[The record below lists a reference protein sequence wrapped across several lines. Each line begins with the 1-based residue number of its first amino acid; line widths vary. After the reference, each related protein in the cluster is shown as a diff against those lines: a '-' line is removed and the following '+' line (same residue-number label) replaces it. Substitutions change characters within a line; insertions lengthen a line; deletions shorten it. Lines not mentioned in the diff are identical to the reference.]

1 MPTIYSLIIYFCFT
15 YLVDE
20 KFLKLSWV
28 KKNILTALM
37 NDSQKAGLQ
46 SFFHEWNQ
54 WKNAQTNLSRQIF
67 YLFICNEIIFF
78 LECSKW
84 AKARHLAQVF
94 SHRVEK
100 IYWKRSNNLEKNLIN
115 YFLISETTLNRRW
128 QQNSRK
134 TKENRWHYQRNL
146 YKNHWSSLKWGKK
159 WAYSIST
166 HKR

>member
-1 MPTIYSLIIYFCFT
+1 MEINSYQVVCVQNLVLKLGNWTELHRICVLKTAPKVPKRKTMLIYSLIIYFCFT

-46 SFFHEWNQ
+46 SFFLEWNQ
-54 WKNAQTNLSRQIF
+54 LKNAQTNLSRQIF

-84 AKARHLAQVF
+84 AKARHLAQIF

-100 IYWKRSNNLEKNLIN
+100 HTGREVII
-115 YFLISETTLNRRW
+115 
-128 QQNSRK
+128 
-134 TKENRWHYQRNL
+134 
-146 YKNHWSSLKWGKK
+146 
-159 WAYSIST
+159 
-166 HKR
+166 